1 MLAIDNLDAG
11 YRHVRVLHDVSLA
24 VAAGEAVG
32 VLGPNGAGKSTL
44 LRAIAGTCTLY
55 GGRIVFAGQ
64 PLDGKPDHARAAIGI
79 AHVPEGRRIWPSLT
93 VEENLLLGAW
103 RLPRAARNREASQLL
118 DYVID
123 LFPRLRERMRARAAV
138 LSGGE
143 QQMLAIG
150 RGLMAKPPAA
160 EPGSGDHP
168 GRAANPGSA
177 RTVQPHLYPQPR
189 PHAGQRAAPRGVDA
203 RGNRGRLFRRPL
215 TDAFLRLRKQG
226 RAGRWPLPSSPASAQ
241 PLPPR
246 AAWCGRAPA

>member
-150 RGLMAKPPAA
+150 RGLMAKPTLMLIDEPSIGLAPIMVEVVMAA
-160 EPGSGDHP
+160 LQRLRQNQDLAIILVEQ
-168 GRAANPGSA
+168 
-177 RTVQPHLYPQPR
+177 RTQEVLELCNRIYIL
-189 PHAGQRAAPRGVDA
+189 
-203 RGNRGRLFRRPL
+203 NRGRMLDSGRRREAL
-215 TDAFLRLRKQG
+215 TREAIEAAYFEG
-226 RAGRWPLPSSPASAQ
+226 R
-241 PLPPR
+241 
-246 AAWCGRAPA
+246 